1 MATTKTYA
9 ARSEVLKYVCK
20 GGNFISHGDVPD
32 LEDKEKLQDGVA
44 KMIME
49 GETYKDVVARN
60 PGFAMMQKRKIE
72 EFVGWA
78 KRQKLASALLP
89 WIPPTINDYLGQP

>member
-1 MATTKTYA
+1 MAATKTYA
-9 ARSEVLKYVCK
+9 ARKRVLKYVCK

-32 LEDKEKLQDGVA
+32 LEDKGKLQDGVA

-60 PGFAMMQKRKIE
+60 
-72 EFVGWA
+72 
-78 KRQKLASALLP
+78 LALL
-89 WIPPTINDYLGQP
+89 